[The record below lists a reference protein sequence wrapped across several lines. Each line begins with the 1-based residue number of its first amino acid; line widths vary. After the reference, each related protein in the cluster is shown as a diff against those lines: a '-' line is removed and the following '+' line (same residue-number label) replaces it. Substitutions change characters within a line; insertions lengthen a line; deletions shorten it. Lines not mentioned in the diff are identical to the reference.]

1 MTVKTLAACL
11 VCVCRC
17 LGPCRSEPRATS
29 AKGEGGR
36 RTSLRSRA
44 VEALEG
50 KVKKERER
58 ERKKTSRSQERGD
71 DRTFSFVAL
80 IQQPV

>member
-1 MTVKTLAACL
+1 M
-11 VCVCRC
+11 
-17 LGPCRSEPRATS
+17 G
-29 AKGEGGR
+29 
-36 RTSLRSRA
+36 
-44 VEALEG
+44 G

-58 ERKKTSRSQERGD
+58 ERKKISLFQERGD